1 MYYMSAPC
9 QCKPDDY
16 FWIMEENELK
26 ILALNLANPQGEKG
40 IEIGEMMNATNIGMT
55 LESIK
60 ALVIEDHDSILEIGH
75 GNAGHLQNI
84 LNRAKKV
91 KYTGIDIS
99 ETMNKEARKINAE
112 FSDQTEFILYEGKKL
127 PFEDKVFD
135 KIFTVNT
142 VYFWE
147 NPVDYL
153 NEIYR
158 VLKDNGIFVLTF
170 GQKEFMKNLPFTAYH
185 FTLYSNEDLA
195 ELVSKS
201 HFKRMKISE
210 KQEEIKSKTGN
221 GLIKRIYTVLTI
233 KK

>member
-1 MYYMSAPC
+1 
-9 QCKPDDY
+9 
-16 FWIMEENELK
+16 MEKENLK
-26 ILALNLANPQGEKG
+26 ILAQNLANPQGEKG

-60 ALVIEDHDSILEIGH
+60 TLLIEDDENVLEIGH
-75 GNAGHLQNI
+75 GNAAHVKSI
-84 LNRAKKV
+84 LNKAQNV

-99 ETMNKEARKINAE
+99 ETMHNEAKRLNEAFQNQAE
-112 FSDQTEFILYEGKKL
+112 FVLYEGNQFTFK
-127 PFEDKVFD
+127 DKTFD

-147 NPVDYL
+147 KPVDYL

-158 VLKDNGIFVLTF
+158 VLKDNGTFVLTF
-170 GQKEFMKNLPFTAYH
+170 GQRDFMETLPFTQFD
-185 FTLYSNEDLA
+185 FTLYNTDEM
-195 ELVSKS
+195 EETVSKS

-210 KQEEIKSKTGN
+210 KEEQVKSKTGDETITRN
-221 GLIKRIYTVLTI
+221 YTVLTI